1 MPTTR
6 LRGTFWTFR
15 DGPAASSSGTPT
27 GNVTFFDGGTS
38 LGSVNLSGSSAQL
51 TLASLSLGSH
61 SITAKYNGDSNYT
74 ASSSATLTQSVSQS
88 GSSTALVSNAHPSSY
103 GQAVAFTPTVQQ
115 CYC

>member
-51 TLASLSLGSH
+51 TLASLSLCSH
-61 SITAKYNGDSNYT
+61 SITAKYNGDSKYT
-74 ASSSATLTQSVSQS
+74 ASSSSTLTLSVSQS
-88 GSSTALVSNAHPSSY
+88 VPSAAPVAYAHPPSSAHSV
-103 GQAVAFTPTVQQ
+103 AV
-115 CYC
+115 